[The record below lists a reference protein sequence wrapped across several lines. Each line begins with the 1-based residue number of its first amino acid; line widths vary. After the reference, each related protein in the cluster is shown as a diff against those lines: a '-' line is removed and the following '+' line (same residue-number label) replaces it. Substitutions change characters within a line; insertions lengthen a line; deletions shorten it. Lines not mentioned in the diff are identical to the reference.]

1 MHGIGDQ
8 QEYHAAVEQCEV
20 AHHAKNR
27 LLFCAFKLGVAD
39 KFGGSPEFRA
49 CACSDDFCHRLA
61 TAYKRAGVSLEAGS
75 GFDWHG
81 FSGKH

>member
-39 KFGGSPEFRA
+39 KFGGSPNFVRA
-49 CACSDDFCHRLA
+49 PVAMISA
-61 TAYKRAGVSLEAGS
+61 TASHGV
-75 GFDWHG
+75 
-81 FSGKH
+81 